1 MVDDT
6 GSFVWYE
13 LMTTN
18 MAVARAFYADVVGW
32 SAEEAST
39 PGLAYTVLTSAGT
52 AVSGLL
58 PLPDQAL
65 EMGATPRW
73 MTYVGV
79 GDVEAAV
86 GRIRRLGGSVY
97 VPPTDSNIGRIAVVA
112 DPQAAT
118 FGLVEELKLG
128 QRRPGAIHQPG
139 HVGWHELF
147 AADRDRAFTF
157 YRELFGWG
165 EAGDDD
171 PAESYRLFA
180 AGAETVGG
188 IFTKPPMVPAPFWL
202 CYFNVVDLDAA
213 VQRVNALGGR
223 IFEGPVDLPGGD
235 WIARGVDP
243 QGAVFAL
250 RGRRTKEA
258 VARDPASEIGWSS
271 TWGGISSRGRL
282 RISKPR

>member
-13 LMTTN
+13 LMTTD

-32 SAEEAST
+32 SAQDAST
-39 PGLAYTVLTSAGT
+39 PGLAYTLLATAGT
-52 AVSGLL
+52 AISGLMAL
-58 PLPDQAL
+58 PEEAL
-65 EMGATPRW
+65 KMGATPRW
-73 MTYVGV
+73 MAYVGV
-79 GDVEAAV
+79 ADIEAV
-86 GRIRRLGGSVY
+86 VDRIKRLGGAVY

-112 DPQAAT
+112 DPQTAT
-118 FGLVEELKLG
+118 FGLVEGLRLG
-128 QRRPGAIHQPG
+128 QRRPGGIYQPG

-147 AADRDRAFTF
+147 AADRDRAFSF
-157 YRELFGWG
+157 YRALFGW
-165 EAGDDD
+165 ETVGDDD
-171 PAESYRLFA
+171 PAETYQLFA
-180 AGAETVGG
+180 AGGETVGG
-188 IFTKPPMVPAPFWL
+188 MYTKPAMVPAPFWL
-202 CYFNVVDLDAA
+202 CYFDVADLDVAL
-213 VQRVNALGGR
+213 QQVNVGGGR

-258 VARDPASEIGWSS
+258 IARDPASEIGWSS